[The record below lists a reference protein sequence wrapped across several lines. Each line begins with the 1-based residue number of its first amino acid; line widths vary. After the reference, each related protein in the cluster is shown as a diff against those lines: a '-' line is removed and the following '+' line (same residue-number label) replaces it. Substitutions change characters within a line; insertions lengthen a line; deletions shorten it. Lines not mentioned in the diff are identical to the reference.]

1 MSSYLTVARKMRI
14 TARMMRFPS
23 STQHFIAKRNWL
35 SLELDQKCRVWVKWY
50 VEGEKEPYTKVVHPI
65 GEG

>member
-1 MSSYLTVARKMRI
+1 
-14 TARMMRFPS
+14 MMRFPS

-35 SLELDQKCRVWVKWY
+35 SLELDDVSHVWAKWY

-65 GEG
+65 GAG